1 MNRYGGSPAWQRP
14 AARLLLV
21 AVIGLA
27 AVAAALFTQHRW
39 GMLPCPW
46 CIVQRVI
53 FLLIA
58 ALALAGAAAR
68 GAAWCGVRRA
78 AAAGVVL
85 LAASGVGAALWQH
98 FVAAASASCNL
109 TLADR
114 LISGAGLDSWWPEV
128 FGVFASCADAKVS
141 LVGVPYEFYSLM
153 LLVVLAL
160 LAWPVMRRA

>member
-1 MNRYGGSPAWQRP
+1 MNRYGGTPAWQRP

-46 CIVQRVI
+46 CIVQRII

-58 ALALAGAAAR
+58 ALALAGAAVR
-68 GAAWCGVRRA
+68 GGVRRA
-78 AAAGVVL
+78 AAAGVVM
-85 LAASGVGAALWQH
+85 LAAGGVVAALWQH
-98 FVAAASASCNL
+98 FVAAASASCKL

-114 LISGAGLDSWWPEV
+114 FISGVGLDSWWPEV

-141 LVGVPYEFYSLM
+141 LAGVPYAFYSLM
-153 LLVVLAL
+153 LFVVITVV
-160 LAWPVMRRA
+160 AWPVLRRP